1 MRFPG
6 QGGGGCRITR
16 RQRRGSPPV
25 SAGPARSGR
34 SRPALR
40 AAAVFADDGR
50 GGAGTPVSVKLCQ
63 RGAVPRPRRPRRA
76 KRTALPGKLGA
87 AYTGPRAAHTRVFL
101 AESELRKSHLEMFA
115 ARPVLQMTDAE
126 TPGDL
131 SEVPWLVIELRCPS
145 GRRGRGGFV
154 PRTSRFN
161 ANGLTRLHRLR
172 GPFPGALAALAASA
186 MPQGLSPAPGL
197 AELLKTTCA
206 ASGVA
211 GRRVRGVQASGVAG
225 HRAWRAGVRGGGS
238 PGAASRDAP
247 RLAPQVSRSS
257 ADRRGTNCAGLFLA

>member
-1 MRFPG
+1 
-6 QGGGGCRITR
+6 
-16 RQRRGSPPV
+16 
-25 SAGPARSGR
+25 
-34 SRPALR
+34 
-40 AAAVFADDGR
+40 
-50 GGAGTPVSVKLCQ
+50 
-63 RGAVPRPRRPRRA
+63 
-76 KRTALPGKLGA
+76 
-87 AYTGPRAAHTRVFL
+87 
-101 AESELRKSHLEMFA
+101 MFA

-131 SEVPWLVIELRCPS
+131 SEVSWLVTELGCPS

-172 GPFPGALAALAASA
+172 GPFPGALASLAASA

-211 GRRVRGVQASGVAG
+211 GCRARRP
-225 HRAWRAGVRGGGS
+225 GVRGGGS
-238 PGAASRDAP
+238 PGVACGCPGRRVAGRGVPRCSHAWPRRRRAP
-247 RLAPQVSRSS
+247 PPTAEERTVLVCFWPDSSESVS
-257 ADRRGTNCAGLFLA
+257 

>member
-1 MRFPG
+1 
-6 QGGGGCRITR
+6 
-16 RQRRGSPPV
+16 
-25 SAGPARSGR
+25 
-34 SRPALR
+34 
-40 AAAVFADDGR
+40 
-50 GGAGTPVSVKLCQ
+50 
-63 RGAVPRPRRPRRA
+63 
-76 KRTALPGKLGA
+76 
-87 AYTGPRAAHTRVFL
+87 
-101 AESELRKSHLEMFA
+101 MFA

-131 SEVPWLVIELRCPS
+131 SEVPWLVIELRCPL

-172 GPFPGALAALAASA
+172 GPFPGALASLAASA

-211 GRRVRGVQASGVAG
+211 GRCVRGMRASGVAG
-225 HRAWRAGVRGGGS
+225 RRARRPAML
-238 PGAASRDAP
+238 P
-247 RLAPQVSRSS
+247 RLAPQASRSS
-257 ADRRGTNCAGLFLA
+257 ANRRGTNCAGLFLA

>member
-6 QGGGGCRITR
+6 QGGGGCRTIR

-40 AAAVFADDGR
+40 AAAVFADDEGARGPLLVLDCASGGPFRVPGAPGVRSARRSLENTARSTRGR
-50 GGAGTPVSVKLCQ
+50 V
-63 RGAVPRPRRPRRA
+63 RRTRA
-76 KRTALPGKLGA
+76 SSSL
-87 AYTGPRAAHTRVFL
+87 
-101 AESELRKSHLEMFA
+101 KSHLEMFA

-131 SEVPWLVIELRCPS
+131 SEVPWLVTELRCPS

-186 MPQGLSPAPGL
+186 MPQGLSPVPGL

-211 GRRVRGVQASGVAG
+211 GRRVRGVQASGVTG
-225 HRAWRAGVRGGGS
+225 RRAWRAGVRGGGS

-247 RLAPQVSRSS
+247 RLAPQASRSS
-257 ADRRGTNCAGLFLA
+257 ANRRGTNCADLFLA

>member
-1 MRFPG
+1 
-6 QGGGGCRITR
+6 
-16 RQRRGSPPV
+16 
-25 SAGPARSGR
+25 
-34 SRPALR
+34 
-40 AAAVFADDGR
+40 
-50 GGAGTPVSVKLCQ
+50 
-63 RGAVPRPRRPRRA
+63 
-76 KRTALPGKLGA
+76 
-87 AYTGPRAAHTRVFL
+87 
-101 AESELRKSHLEMFA
+101 MFA

-131 SEVPWLVIELRCPS
+131 SEVSWLVIELRCLS

-211 GRRVRGVQASGVAG
+211 GRRVRGMRASGVAG
-225 HRAWRAGVRGGGS
+225 RRARRPAMLHAWLRRRRAPPPTAEERTVLVCFWPDS
-238 PGAASRDAP
+238 SES
-247 RLAPQVSRSS
+247 VS
-257 ADRRGTNCAGLFLA
+257 